1 MSAAAGR
8 VATTKL
14 FGVEHP
20 RTVIQNEPAPIGA
33 REQRS
38 DVVHQHHVLAR
49 NHERERPMLLDETTS
64 HDRDLRGFDGGSAR
78 TTTGAGIPKGHPP
91 WGAPLVAPKA

>member
-1 MSAAAGR
+1 MFAAAGR
-8 VATTKL
+8 VAVPKL
-14 FGVEHP
+14 FGLEHP

-38 DVVHQHHVLAR
+38 DVGHQHHVLAR
-49 NHERERPMLLDETTS
+49 NHERERPVLSSKTKVT
-64 HDRDLRGFDGGSAR
+64 DRDLRGFDGGNAR
-78 TTTGAGIPKGHPP
+78 TTRGAGIPKGHPP